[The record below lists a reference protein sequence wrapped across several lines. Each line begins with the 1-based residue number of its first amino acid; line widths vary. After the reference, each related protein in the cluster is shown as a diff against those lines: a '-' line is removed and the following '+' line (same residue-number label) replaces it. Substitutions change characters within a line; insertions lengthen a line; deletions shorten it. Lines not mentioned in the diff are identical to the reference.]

1 MKIRLAISDEHM
13 EEVIQL
19 LESKGIEIDDDAEY
33 TLIQNNKY
41 VEHITTKNEKTGEKA
56 YISVDEILYIESFG
70 HQIEIRTNEGLYLGK
85 DPLYQL
91 EGMLEPK
98 KFTRISKSV
107 IVANAKIKQINPS
120 FAMKFTLIMVDGKKL
135 EVTRGYYYSFKN
147 VFHI

>member
-1 MKIRLAISDEHM
+1 MKIRLAISDENM
-13 EEVIQL
+13 DEIIQL

-33 TLIQNNKY
+33 TLIQNDKY
-41 VEHITTKNEKTGEKA
+41 VNHISTKNAKTDEKA

-70 HQIEIRTNEGLYLGK
+70 HQIEITTNDGLFLSK

-91 EGMLEPK
+91 EGMLEKK

-107 IVANAKIKQINPS
+107 IVANSNIKHIKPS
-120 FAMKFTLIMVDGKKL
+120 LAMKFTLVMIDGKKL
-135 EVTRGYYYSFKN
+135 EVTRSYYNHFKS